1 MLQTQK
7 LLQAQHYTFSCLT
20 SSNLVLW
27 GSMANLSAAQG
38 TVCARY
44 LLLKDLPLPGWVRAT
59 TTSAALTSSKANQ
72 LIFYNGHGATTTSTG
87 LTNNGTTDM

>member
-1 MLQTQK
+1 VSKINTDLSRAIGSQQN
-7 LLQAQHYTFSCLT
+7 CI
-20 SSNLVLW
+20 SS
-27 GSMANLSAAQG
+27 
-38 TVCARY
+38 TVNQ
-44 LLLKDLPLPGWVRAT
+44 LMIGNGNGAT